1 MELSLSQMDK
11 RAKELLAQA
20 DKCRKDAKILADK
33 AEALRNHYLVSHDAV
48 VGCAANLS
56 LSDRQGLRQV
66 EHRKDGCSCYHIRAR
81 LRREDA
87 NRREQQKKASEEAN
101 KAFIKAC
108 GRTMAVEDRKGSWG
122 GKQPPVMAARR
133 LSPVRFDPRLLKYGK
148 MQRKTLRE
156 ATQPTSSGSRLL
168 EDIIMGLDK
177 THG

>member
-1 MELSLSQMDK
+1 MDA
-11 RAKELLAQA
+11 RAKQLLAQA
-20 DKCRKDAKILADK
+20 EKCRQDAKKVADE
-33 AEALRNHYLVSHDAV
+33 AEARRNRNLVSHDAV

-56 LSDRQGLRQV
+56 LADRQVLRQV

-81 LRREDA
+81 LRREEA
-87 NRREQQKKASEEAN
+87 QRREQQAKASEEAN
-101 KAFIKAC
+101 RAFIKAC
-108 GRTMAVEDRKGSWG
+108 GRTMAVEDRKRSWG

-156 ATQPTSSGSRLL
+156 ATQPTASGSRLL